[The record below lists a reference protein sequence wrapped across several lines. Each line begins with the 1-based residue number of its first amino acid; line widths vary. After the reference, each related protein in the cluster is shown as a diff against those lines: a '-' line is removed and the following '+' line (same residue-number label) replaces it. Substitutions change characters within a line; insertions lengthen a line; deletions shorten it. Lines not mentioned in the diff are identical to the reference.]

1 MAKQITTREEKAVLK
16 ILDALNDVTLDEHM
30 LGLYLTQL
38 ATHGLY
44 EKLALMVS
52 EAIETRRPNIPDE
65 KLNKITVMIVEDTP
79 TDFDTRLEILTE
91 FYTTYKDEPE
101 WLEFTQANDI
111 GLPLAFA
118 VNTGIVSNSRQAIKY
133 INDTFTSLLIE
144 TTGTPKDTGYTD
156 LDELI

>member
-1 MAKQITTREEKAVLK
+1 MAKQIVTREEKAILK
-16 ILDALNDVTLDEHM
+16 ILDALNDVTLDEKM

-52 EAIETRRPNIPDE
+52 EAIEIRKPNIPDE
-65 KLNKITVMIVEDTP
+65 KLNKITVMIVDTTP

-118 VNTGIVSNSRQAIKY
+118 VNAGIVPNSRQAIHH

-144 TTGTPKDTGYTD
+144 TTGTPTDKGYNS